1 MQVPG
6 HNYKGPGAL
15 NVKMTAFDLTFLDCP
30 AAAAVAAVA
39 GLKYCFY
46 ATNSIC
52 HKFSGPRGVRW
63 VICGI
68 LHSVTGVRGDG

>member
-6 HNYKGPGAL
+6 HIYKGPGAL
-15 NVKMTAFDLTFLDCP
+15 NVKMTAFDLTFLDRP
-30 AAAAVAAVA
+30 AAVA

-68 LHSVTGVRGDG
+68 LHSVTSVRGDG